1 MLRLIMHDWADPYA
15 EIILRH
21 LRNAASPDTKLVVI
35 DSIVPYTCH
44 SAAALEVIEGA
55 RMPDIPKELL
65 PSLGKANNH
74 VFQLD
79 MMVSG
84 NYGSHDSWSSVGF

>member
-1 MLRLIMHDWADPYA
+1 MLRLIIHDWADPYA
-15 EIILRH
+15 EIILKH

-44 SAAALEVIEGA
+44 GAAALEVIEGA
-55 RMPDIPKELL
+55 KLPDTPKELL

-74 VFQLD
+74 VFQID
-79 MMVSG
+79 IEVSG
-84 NYGSHDSWSSVGF
+84 CYGSQSVGV